1 MSTGRTKTIIMTLDS
16 LTGLLVEELRDVYD
30 AEQQLIKALPKLSKA
45 AFNEEVTEAFNLHT
59 EQTRQHVARLER
71 VFQRFREKSKG
82 KKCEGMKGMI
92 AEAETLLA
100 EAPKADP
107 SVLDAALIACAQ
119 RAEHYEIAT
128 YGTLHSY
135 ARTLGADEAAKL
147 LQQTLDEE
155 LQTDRKLSELAESAV
170 NLDAAEADEEIQRE
184 ASGQSPTDELEE
196 EPTSRQNTAED
207 EEDSGEAKTTT
218 DHDEIRRWVEERN
231 GSPAT
236 VKGTGQLGEPGLLR
250 IDFPG
255 YSGKG
260 SLEKIEW
267 DEFFEKFESE
277 KLAFLYQRKTK
288 GGKRSNFNK
297 LVSRK

>member
-1 MSTGRTKTIIMTLDS
+1 MTLDS
-16 LTGLLVEELRDVYD
+16 LTGLLVEEMRDVYD

-45 AFNEEVTEAFNLHT
+45 AFSEQLGEAFNLHT
-59 EQTRQHVARLER
+59 EQTREHAARLER
-71 VFQRFREKSKG
+71 VFERFREKPKG
-82 KKCEGMKGMI
+82 KTCDGMKGII
-92 AEAETLLA
+92 AEAEKLLA
-100 EAPKADP
+100 EEPKADP
-107 SVLDAALIACAQ
+107 SVFDAALIACAQ

-135 ARTLGADEAAKL
+135 AQTLGASEAAKL

-184 ASGQSPTDELEE
+184 ASGQTPESQAAEE
-196 EPTSRQNTAED
+196 ETNSRQEAATDAK
-207 EEDSGEAKTTT
+207 DSSEARTTT

-236 VKGTGQLGEPGLLR
+236 VKGTGKKGEPGLLR

-255 YSGKG
+255 YSGQG

-277 KLAFLYQRKTK
+277 KLAFLYQVKTK

>member
-1 MSTGRTKTIIMTLDS
+1 MTLDS

-45 AFNEEVTEAFNLHT
+45 AFNEEVTEAINLHT
-59 EQTRQHVARLER
+59 EQTREHVARLER
-71 VFQRFREKSKG
+71 VFERFREKPKG
-82 KKCEGMKGMI
+82 KKCDGMKGII
-92 AEAETLLA
+92 AEAEKLLA
-100 EAPKADP
+100 EEPKADP

-135 ARTLGADEAAKL
+135 ARTLGTDDAAKL

-184 ASGQSPTDELEE
+184 ASGQSVTDEGEDE
-196 EPTSRQNTAED
+196 TTSRQNTADD

-218 DHDEIRRWVEERN
+218 DHDEIRHWVEERN

-236 VKGTGQLGEPGLLR
+236 VKGTGQGGEPGLLR

-260 SLEKIEW
+260 SLQRIEW

-277 KLAFLYQRKTK
+277 KLAFLYQGKTK